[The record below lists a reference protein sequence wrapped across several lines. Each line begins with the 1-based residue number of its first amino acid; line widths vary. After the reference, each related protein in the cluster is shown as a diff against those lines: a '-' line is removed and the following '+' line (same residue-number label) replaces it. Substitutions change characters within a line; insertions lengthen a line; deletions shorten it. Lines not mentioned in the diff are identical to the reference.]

1 MGKRK
6 YGARN
11 EEFDL
16 IQGLTIKE
24 AAQMA
29 RENGGKIWEWAP
41 EIVTAPGMVE
51 TGIDPYGPEFD
62 TKEDLRRRLE
72 ESQARVTSE
81 RGYKEAAIK
90 RHEDYQRQLIRGG
103 LIPVELL
110 GEFLVAWDI
119 KAEHND
125 DTFRLSSMSITRAPE
140 YTRTLTFRTPHA
152 PHPAA
157 DAMDALLNHGR
168 NKNS

>member
-41 EIVTAPGMVE
+41 EVVTAPGMVE

-72 ESQARVTSE
+72 ESQARVASE

-103 LIPVELL
+103 LIPIEAL
-110 GEFLVAWDI
+110 GDILTHYEEQYDGMSYGTTVSLIFKFPHAIHETLGQTAI
-119 KAEHND
+119 KA
-125 DTFRLSSMSITRAPE
+125 LIT
-140 YTRTLTFRTPHA
+140 
-152 PHPAA
+152 
-157 DAMDALLNHGR
+157 HGHEKH
-168 NKNS
+168 KNR

>member
-103 LIPVELL
+103 LIPVEVL
-110 GEFLVAWDI
+110 GKFLVQWDDEYSPSRMG
-119 KAEHND
+119 KAV
-125 DTFRLSSMSITRAPE
+125 R
-140 YTRTLTFRTPHA
+140 LTFDVPTAQYPTPTD
-152 PHPAA
+152 
-157 DAMDALLNHGR
+157 DAIRALANHGR

>member
-41 EIVTAPGMVE
+41 EVVTAPGMVE

-72 ESQARVTSE
+72 ESQARVASE

-103 LIPVELL
+103 LIPVEVL
-110 GEFLVAWDI
+110 GKFLVHWD
-119 KAEHND
+119 D
-125 DTFRLSSMSITRAPE
+125 E
-140 YTRTLTFRTPHA
+140 YSPSRMGKTVRLTFNVPTAQYPTPTD
-152 PHPAA
+152 
-157 DAMDALLNHGR
+157 DAIRALANYGR